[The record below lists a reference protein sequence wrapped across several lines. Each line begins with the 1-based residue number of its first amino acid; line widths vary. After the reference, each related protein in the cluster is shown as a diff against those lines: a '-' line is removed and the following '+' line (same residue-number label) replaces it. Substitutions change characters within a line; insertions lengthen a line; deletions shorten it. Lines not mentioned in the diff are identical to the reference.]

1 MLKRLFLKAVENA
14 KTLDITYATVREL
27 VPWFVMHWAESY
39 TRQTD
44 TFTKGETA
52 MTLFDL
58 KGVIDFTFDIADDE
72 IDASFYIELD
82 EIRRDYSKEIDV
94 VRISKDLVVCKLTD
108 FLRRKAQF
116 HPTEIKKY
124 IEDSYEDDEWRKN
137 LIDQLTKR
145 RSHLTPKADITD
157 DGGEAVFFFIEHDM
171 YDFLTAEKED

>member
-27 VPWFVMHWAESY
+27 VPWFVMHLAESC
-39 TRQTD
+39 TRQMD

-72 IDASFYIELD
+72 VDASFYIELD
-82 EIRRDYSKEIDV
+82 EIRRDYLKEIEV
-94 VRISKDLVVCKLTD
+94 VRISKDLIVCKLTQ
-108 FLRRKAQF
+108 FLRRKAIF
-116 HPTEIKKY
+116 HPTEITKY
-124 IEDSYEDDEWRKN
+124 LDDNYDDIEWKN
-137 LIDQLTKR
+137 YLKVQLTK
-145 RSHLTPKADITD
+145 TPKGKVDITD
-157 DGGEAVFFFIEHDM
+157 DGGEAVYRFINDDM

>member
-1 MLKRLFLKAVENA
+1 
-14 KTLDITYATVREL
+14 
-27 VPWFVMHWAESY
+27 
-39 TRQTD
+39 
-44 TFTKGETA
+44 